1 MQSSAVYS
9 RQNQQLPLLL
19 SYSSFFCCFLSEKHV
34 LFLRIS
40 ANLHQ
45 QRQRSRYEVVSYV
58 KTAINSEHSLAALT
72 AKECSE
78 ATSLPLLHYITEDF
92 GSYER

>member
-1 MQSSAVYS
+1 M
-9 RQNQQLPLLL
+9 
-19 SYSSFFCCFLSEKHV
+19 

-45 QRQRSRYEVVSYV
+45 QRQRGRYEVVFYV
-58 KTAINSEHSLAALT
+58 KTDINSEHSLAALT

-78 ATSLPLLHYITEDF
+78 ATSRPLLHYITEDF